1 MPGKCTSIHVYER
14 IDIFGLR
21 SASPFNSLIGG
32 QDDQIYLVVSDIG
45 TESGQGLDFI
55 NGQTF
60 LERFYAVF
68 DTANSRVGIANTPFT
83 DATTN

>member
-1 MPGKCTSIHVYER
+1 MVFQRALNT
-14 IDIFGLR
+14 
-21 SASPFNSLIGG
+21 AIGG
-32 QDDQIYLVVSDIG
+32 SADDIYLIIGSIG
-45 TESGQGLDFI
+45 TPTGEGLDFI

-68 DTANSRVGIANTPFT
+68 DTANNRVGFANTPFT

>member
-1 MPGKCTSIHVYER
+1 MY
-14 IDIFGLR
+14 
-21 SASPFNSLIGG
+21 LIVG
-32 QDDQIYLVVSDIG
+32 SIG
-45 TESGQGLDFI
+45 TPSGEGLDFI

-83 DATTN
+83 TATTN